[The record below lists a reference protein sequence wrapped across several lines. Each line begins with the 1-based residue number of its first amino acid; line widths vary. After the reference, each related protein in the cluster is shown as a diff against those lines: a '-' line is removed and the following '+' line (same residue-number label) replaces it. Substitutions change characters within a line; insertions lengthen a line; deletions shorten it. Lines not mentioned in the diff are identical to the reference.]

1 MEETHLKRRVN
12 ETKFQ
17 IQWGDTDRAGIVYYP
32 NYYKWFDLAGHN
44 FFRSINMSPKYLEE
58 EKRIIIPLLEAKCT
72 FEKPL
77 YYDDEVTVYTHVN
90 EVKTKTIRFHHEV
103 YCGEKRTGYGY
114 EIRAWTSIGDDGLK
128 AVPIPENIKRIL
140 KVI

>member
-1 MEETHLKRRVN
+1 MEETHLKSRVN

-44 FFRSINMSPKYLEE
+44 FFRSIEMSPKYLEE

-77 YYDDEVTVYTHVN
+77 YYDDEVIVYTHVN
-90 EVKTKTIRFHHEV
+90 EVKTKTFRFQHEV
-103 YCGEKRTGYGY
+103 YCREIRAGYGY
-114 EIRAWTSIGDDGLK
+114 EIRAWTSIEDDGFK